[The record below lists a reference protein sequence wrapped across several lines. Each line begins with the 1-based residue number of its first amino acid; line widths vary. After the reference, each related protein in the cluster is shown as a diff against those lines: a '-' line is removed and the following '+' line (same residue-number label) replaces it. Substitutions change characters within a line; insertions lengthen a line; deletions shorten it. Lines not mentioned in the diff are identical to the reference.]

1 MKLPL
6 ALSLCIVVSVA
17 ASGAD
22 EAGWAVILDAATFK
36 DWKVAP
42 EDGANR
48 VVDQEGVKEVHK
60 PDGTVLGRWTFAD
73 GVLSGEGGV
82 SHIFSPRGDY
92 TDFRFSADIW
102 IGDNSNSGMYFRTA
116 FGNGWPD
123 GYEAQIN
130 DNFGDPTKSGSLYG
144 IVNLAK
150 APVPAKTWY
159 TQEVLAEGEHIVISI
174 DGKVVVDTTHAQR
187 KTGHVAFQQH
197 HQGSE
202 VKIRNVR
209 IMELGAAQAE

>member
-6 ALSLCIVVSVA
+6 ALSLCFIMSATASA
-17 ASGAD
+17 AED
-22 EAGWAVILDAATFK
+22 AGWTVILDAASFK

-42 EDGANR
+42 EDGANQ
-48 VVDQEGVKEVHK
+48 VVDKDGMKEVQK
-60 PDGTVLGRWTFAD
+60 ADGTVLSRWTFAD
-73 GVLSGEGGV
+73 GVLSADGGV
-82 SHIFSPRGDY
+82 SHIFSPRADY
-92 TDFRFSADIW
+92 ADFRFSADIW
-102 IGDNSNSGMYFRTA
+102 IGDNSNSGMYFRTT

-130 DNFGDPTKSGSLYG
+130 ANFGDPTKSGSLYG
-144 IVNLAK
+144 IVNLK
-150 APVPAKTWY
+150 EAPVPAKTWY

-174 DGKVVVDTTHAQR
+174 DGTVVVDTTHAQR

-209 IMELGAAQAE
+209 IMELGATKAE